1 MWHEMVPAAPVT
13 EIDGPMAVFRSYPAN
28 AHGVDY
34 VVGDLHG
41 HRRQLLDELE
51 RLGFDPT
58 RDRLFCTGDLIDR
71 GPDSF
76 GTLKL
81 IMEPWFYF
89 VQGNHEEELP
99 LFLECQYGAPGDEEA
114 ARETGQD
121 WVYRL
126 SKEDRAYLRLVL
138 LQKIHDA
145 PLVLRVEGESGFWM
159 VHADRGVFGS
169 YGYPLPLVDD
179 ARLPFIT
186 DDNQLEALL
195 WSRRL
200 LRQIPRHELTDRG
213 AYLAVP
219 GMDWENGVGL
229 TFVGHS
235 YVPKPVLYRSHFF
248 LDTGAGTAPS
258 GRLTVLRA
266 DRTNTLAHKSRSNA
280 NG

>member
-1 MWHEMVPAAPVT
+1 
-13 EIDGPMAVFRSYPAN
+13 MAFFKSYPAN
-28 AHGVDY
+28 ANGTDF

-41 HRRQLLDELE
+41 HRKQLLDELE

-76 GTLKL
+76 TTLGL
-81 IMEPWFYF
+81 ILEPWFYW
-89 VQGNHEEELP
+89 VRGNHEDELSV
-99 LFLECQYGAPGDEEA
+99 FLEYQYGASGGEAA

-126 SKEDRAYLRLVL
+126 SEESLAYLRAVL
-138 LQKIHDA
+138 LPKIQDA

-159 VHADRGVFGS
+159 VHADRGEFGS
-169 YGYPLPLVDD
+169 YGAPIPLVDD
-179 ARLPFIT
+179 ASLPFIT

-200 LRQIPRHELTDRG
+200 LRQIPRQGLADRG

-219 GMDWENGVGL
+219 EMEWEHGVGL

-235 YVPKPVLYRSHFF
+235 YVQKPVLYRSHFF
-248 LDTGAGTAPS
+248 LDTGAGTTPS
-258 GRLTVLRA
+258 GRLTALRA
-266 DRTNTLAHKSRSNA
+266 KDVRA
-280 NG
+280 NHQDPQTVNGPEAL

>member
-1 MWHEMVPAAPVT
+1 
-13 EIDGPMAVFRSYPAN
+13 MAFFKSYPAN
-28 AHGVDY
+28 AHGVDF

-41 HRRQLLDELE
+41 HREQLLDELE

-58 RDRLFCTGDLIDR
+58 HDRLFGTGDLIDR

-81 IMEPWFYF
+81 ILEPWFYW
-89 VQGNHEEELP
+89 VRGNHEDELSA
-99 LFLECQYGAPGDEEA
+99 FLEYQYGAPGGEAA

-126 SKEDRAYLRLVL
+126 SEEEHAYLRAVL
-138 LQKIHDA
+138 LPKIQEA

-169 YGYPLPLVDD
+169 YGYPLPLVGDE
-179 ARLPFIT
+179 RLPFIT
-186 DDNQLEALL
+186 DDNQCEALL

-200 LRQIPRHELTDRG
+200 LRQIPRQELADRG

-219 GMDWENGVGL
+219 GMEWENGVGL

-235 YVPKPVLYRSHFF
+235 YVQKPVLYRSHFF

-258 GRLTVLRA
+258 GKLTVLPAR
-266 DRTNTLAHKSRSNA
+266 RIKSSALNHVQCKL
-280 NG
+280 

>member
-1 MWHEMVPAAPVT
+1 
-13 EIDGPMAVFRSYPAN
+13 MAFFKSYPAN
-28 AHGVDY
+28 AHGTDF

-41 HRRQLLDELE
+41 HRGMLLDELE

-81 IMEPWFYF
+81 ILEPWFYW
-89 VQGNHEEELP
+89 VRGNHEDELSV
-99 LFLECQYGAPGDEEA
+99 FLEYQYGAPGSEAA

-126 SKEDRAYLRLVL
+126 SEEDLAYLRAAL
-138 LQKIHDA
+138 LPNIQDA
-145 PLVLRVEGESGFWM
+145 PLVLRVEGESGFWI
-159 VHADRGVFGS
+159 VHGDRGVFGR
-169 YGYPLPLVDD
+169 YGYTMPLVDD
-179 ARLPFIT
+179 ERLPFIT
-186 DDNQLEALL
+186 DDNQFEALL

-200 LRQIPRHELTDRG
+200 LRQIPRQELTDRG

-219 GMDWENGVGL
+219 GMELENGVGL

-258 GRLTVLRA
+258 GRLTVLQAR
-266 DRTNTLAHKSRSNA
+266 RIKNSSLNHVQCKL
-280 NG
+280 